1 MDFLGSSS
9 SDEALGWFWAAI
21 MGGNGG
27 KLKTGLF
34 SASLGSL
41 GVSRGETSPRLVGG
55 VVEAGVPSGMGVGV
69 LAKEVMAAAAAVGPK
84 RPYPDGDVR

>member
-9 SDEALGWFWAAI
+9 SDEALGWLLLAAM

-27 KLKTGLF
+27 KLKTGLW

-41 GVSRGETSPRLVGG
+41 GVSRGETRPRLVGG
-55 VVEAGVPSGMGVGV
+55 VVEAGAPNGMGVGV
-69 LAKEVMAAAAAVGPK
+69 LAKEVMAAAAAEGPNS
-84 RPYPDGDVR
+84 P